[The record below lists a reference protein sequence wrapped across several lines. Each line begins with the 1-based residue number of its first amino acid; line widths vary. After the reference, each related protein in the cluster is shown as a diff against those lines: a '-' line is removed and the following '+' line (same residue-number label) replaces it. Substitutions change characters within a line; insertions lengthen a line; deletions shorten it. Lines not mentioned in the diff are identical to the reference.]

1 MVQARRIVLEEWSQN
16 LNTEGKN
23 KMFRIAQ
30 SMRLV
35 KKDVRGAKY
44 INDGNGEIKI
54 KEDIMRQWKST
65 S

>member
-35 KKDVRGAKY
+35 RKDVRGAKY
-44 INDGNGEIKI
+44 IKNENREIKI
-54 KEDIMRQWKST
+54 KRKI
-65 S
+65 